1 MAALADPDRSELDA
15 LWVGALGGDPGP
27 LERRLA
33 ESSRL
38 PGPRA
43 NLELAAHF
51 ADLVGA
57 TADDRRG
64 SAVGLLDDWLT
75 GRMSSPGLPEGGEEF
90 LAACAALA
98 AGSVAAG
105 SVAAGSVAAGS
116 ASDATDRLLT
126 AAAGDGRW
134 RVREMA
140 ATGMQRVLRAD
151 WNSGLRAV
159 RNWLRSGDALE
170 ARAAVAAVAEPPLL
184 KDAGH
189 AAEAVAV
196 VEDAVDLLLA
206 TPAGRRA
213 DDDVRVLRKAM
224 GYAVSVVA
232 VAHPDSGLPLLERLA
247 TSTDTDAR
255 WIARQ
260 NLTKARLSPFADRL
274 TVAREAAAR
283 TSAPPSAPP
292 SKAAGLSRP

>member
-1 MAALADPDRSELDA
+1 MAALDDPDRSELAA
-15 LWVGALGGDPGP
+15 LWAGALGGDPGP
-27 LERRLA
+27 LELRLA
-33 ESSRL
+33 GSSRL

-43 NLELAAHF
+43 NLEVAARF

-57 TADDRRG
+57 TADDGRD
-64 SAVGLLDDWLT
+64 SAVGLLADWLT
-75 GRMSSPGLPEGGEEF
+75 GRLSSPGLPEGGEEF

-98 AGSVAAG
+98 AGSVTAG
-105 SVAAGSVAAGS
+105 SVTAGS
-116 ASDATDRLLT
+116 ASDAADRLLT
-126 AAAGDGRW
+126 AAAGDERW

-151 WNSGLRAV
+151 WNSGRRAV
-159 RNWLRSGDALE
+159 RGWLRSGDPLE

-189 AAEAVAV
+189 AAEAVEV

-206 TPAGRRA
+206 MPTARRA
-213 DDDVRVLRKAM
+213 DDDVRVLRKAL

-260 NLTKARLSPFADRL
+260 NLTKARLSPFTDRL

-283 TSAPPSAPP
+283 TSAPPSDTAE
-292 SKAAGLSRP
+292 SSSGLSRP

>member
-1 MAALADPDRSELDA
+1 MAALADPDRSELAA
-15 LWVGALGGDPGP
+15 LWAGALGGDPGP
-27 LERRLA
+27 LELRLA
-33 ESSRL
+33 VSSRL

-43 NLELAAHF
+43 NLELAARF

-57 TADDRRG
+57 TADDRRD
-64 SAVGLLDDWLT
+64 SAVGLLGDWLT
-75 GRMSSPGLPEGGEEF
+75 GRLSGPGLPEGGEEF

-98 AGSVAAG
+98 AGSVTAG
-105 SVAAGSVAAGS
+105 SVTAGS
-116 ASDATDRLLT
+116 ASDAADRLLT
-126 AAAGDGRW
+126 AAAGDERW

-151 WNSGLRAV
+151 WNSGRRAV
-159 RNWLRSGDALE
+159 RGWLRSGDPLE

-189 AAEAVAV
+189 AAEAVEV

-206 TPAGRRA
+206 MPTARRA
-213 DDDVRVLRKAM
+213 DDDVRVLRKAL

-232 VAHPDSGLPLLERLA
+232 VAHPDAGLPLLERLA

-260 NLTKARLSPFADRL
+260 NLTKARLSPFTDRL
-274 TVAREAAAR
+274 TVARAAASR
-283 TSAPPSAPP
+283 TSAPPSDPAE
-292 SKAAGLSRP
+292 SSAGLSRP